1 MVHLL
6 DNPVLQTQA
15 VVVVPELH
23 VILVE
28 VWDLAMTESHKEP
41 LAVQV
46 AQEL

>member
-15 VVVVPELH
+15 VVVVPELP

-28 VWDLAMTESHKEP
+28 VWDLVMTVSHKEQ
-41 LAVQV
+41 LVVQV
-46 AQEL
+46 VRVL